1 MKRRYVV
8 HTQVHQEARAEVNL
22 RRQGFEAWLPLIRRA
37 RRHARRVDSTLAPL
51 FPRYLFVR
59 LDLTSQPWRSINGT
73 FGVVRLLCNGDTP
86 LVVPA
91 GLVEEIMQRCDDAG
105 IIIGPPHLLVVGEP
119 VRVAIGRF
127 NLEGLF
133 ETESGQDRVI
143 LLIKLLGREVRT
155 SVPLRGLAA

>member
-37 RRHARRVDSTLAPL
+37 RRHARRVDSLAPL

-59 LDLTSQPWRSINGT
+59 LDLASQPWRSINGT
-73 FGVVRLLCNGDTP
+73 FGVVRLLCNGDAP

-91 GLVEEIMQRCDDAG
+91 GLVEEIMQRCDEAG
-105 IIIGPPHLLVVGEP
+105 AIVGPLHQLVCGEP
-119 VRVAIGRF
+119 VRVALGRF
-127 NLEGLF
+127 KLDGLF
-133 ETESGQDRVI
+133 ETKSGQDRVV
-143 LLIKLLGREVRT
+143 LLIELLGREVRA
-155 SVPLRGLAA
+155 SVPLKGLAA